1 MAAVRLTLFP
11 VTATPPSSLCS
22 FNPLSRCPHLAYL
35 SSSSSYSSSSL
46 SGKILSP
53 NSNLPV
59 SRPLSLLASALAIA
73 SRASASYSDVSIAIF
88 VKIRVLFF

>member
-35 SSSSSYSSSSL
+35 SSSSSPSSSL

-73 SRASASYSDVSIAIF
+73 SRASPSYSDVSIAIF

>member
-1 MAAVRLTLFP
+1 MAVRLTLFP

-22 FNPLSRCPHLAYL
+22 FNPLSR
-35 SSSSSYSSSSL
+35 SSSL

-59 SRPLSLLASALAIA
+59 SLGRYLCWLLLSQLLLELQLHHIVTFQLQYLL
-73 SRASASYSDVSIAIF
+73 R
-88 VKIRVLFF
+88 

>member
-1 MAAVRLTLFP
+1 MAVRLTLFP
-11 VTATPPSSLCS
+11 VTVTPPSSLCS

-35 SSSSSYSSSSL
+35 SSSSSSSL

-73 SRASASYSDVSIAIF
+73 SRASLSYSDVSIAIF